1 MNKLI
6 KKIASFIFSKNIFLI
21 IKQIIE
27 NNSYIKIPINN
38 KIISFF
44 CPNELTK
51 WRIKTLYDKEPET
64 LEWIDN
70 FKQNKEIIFWDI
82 GANIGLYSIYAAVK
96 FKNITIISFE
106 PSSSNLRILSRN
118 ISINELQNKIK
129 ICQIP
134 LCNLSNQFSM
144 MKESF
149 FIEGGAMNTFGDNK
163 DFEGKEFVSKMN
175 YSILGTSI
183 NTLLDQKILDL
194 PNYIK
199 IDVDGIEH
207 LIIKGADNYLI
218 NPNIKEIL
226 IEINENFTDQKKY
239 VLEIMEK
246 NNFKFIWKRNNDDFI
261 QNKSLKNTFNFLFS
275 KNNVNS

>member
-1 MNKLI
+1 MIKLI

-96 FKNITIISFE
+96 FKNITIRVFCTNI
-106 PSSSNLRILSRN
+106 LRIS
-118 ISINELQNKIK
+118 
-129 ICQIP
+129 
-134 LCNLSNQFSM
+134 
-144 MKESF
+144 
-149 FIEGGAMNTFGDNK
+149 
-163 DFEGKEFVSKMN
+163 
-175 YSILGTSI
+175 
-183 NTLLDQKILDL
+183 
-194 PNYIK
+194 
-199 IDVDGIEH
+199 
-207 LIIKGADNYLI
+207 
-218 NPNIKEIL
+218 
-226 IEINENFTDQKKY
+226 
-239 VLEIMEK
+239 
-246 NNFKFIWKRNNDDFI
+246 
-261 QNKSLKNTFNFLFS
+261 FS
-275 KNNVNS
+275 KNFNKYSG